1 MFGITCLLFNIYK
14 KITIRNTRKAEILTG
29 IQYLILELFLIVK
42 WCNSVYLSILLIVS
56 YFLWKFLVI
65 TSICFDYL
73 NTRFDQFMIMIILL
87 RLKLFGTSLLWFL
100 HLFYLFALDLK
111 IFKLIFI
118 FIHLWTHY
126 FRHYNLSFNL
136 EY

>member
-29 IQYLILELFLIVK
+29 IQFLTLELFLIVK

-73 NTRFDQFMIMIILL
+73 ITRFDQFMIMIILL
-87 RLKLFGTSLLWFL
+87 RLKLFGTSLLCFL

-126 FRHYNLSFNL
+126 FRDYNLSFNL

>member
-87 RLKLFGTSLLWFL
+87 RLKLFGASLL
-100 HLFYLFALDLK
+100 
-111 IFKLIFI
+111 
-118 FIHLWTHY
+118 
-126 FRHYNLSFNL
+126 
-136 EY
+136 